1 MTKRNGSDEQWHVE
15 QPNELL
21 KFLFEVMPDRSK
33 KSVKTVLGRGHV
45 FINDESISQ
54 FNAPLAPGDVVEI
67 RTSAVNKKAKIK
79 GIEILYEDADV
90 IVVNK
95 EAGLL
100 SIASEKDNENTAF
113 RLLSDY
119 VKRAHPQNRIY
130 VVHRLDRETS
140 GVMMYAKNKKAQQV
154 MQNNWK
160 QLVSERTYIALVE
173 GRMTEDGTI
182 TTWLTEDKTL
192 TMHSS
197 KTPNNGKKAV
207 THYKVLNTNRTQTL
221 LKVNLETGRK
231 NQIRIHMK
239 ELGHP
244 IVGDKKYGAVTNPF
258 RRIGLHASIL
268 AFTHPTTNKL
278 MRFEAELPKVFK
290 MSFNR

>member
-1 MTKRNGSDEQWHVE
+1 MNRRNGRDAAWEVHE
-15 QPNELL
+15 ATELL
-21 KFLFEVMPDRSK
+21 KFLFEVMPERSK
-33 KSVKTVLGRGHV
+33 KTVKTMLGRGHV
-45 FINDESISQ
+45 FINNESTSQ
-54 FNAPLAPGDVVEI
+54 FNAPLAQGDIVEI
-67 RTSAVNKKAKIK
+67 RTSAPNKKAKIK
-79 GIEILYEDADV
+79 GIEILHEDTDV

-154 MQNNWK
+154 LQHNWK

-207 THYKVLNTNRTQTL
+207 TYYKVLNTNRTQTL

-258 RRIGLHASIL
+258 RRIGLHANVL
-268 AFTHPTTNKL
+268 AFTHPTTNKA

-290 MSFNR
+290 MSFK